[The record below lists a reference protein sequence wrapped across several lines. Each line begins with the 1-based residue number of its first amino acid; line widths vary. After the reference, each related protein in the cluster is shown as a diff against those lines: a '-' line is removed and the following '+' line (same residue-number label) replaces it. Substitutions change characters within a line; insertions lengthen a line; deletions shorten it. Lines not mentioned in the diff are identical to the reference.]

1 MFPYPC
7 PSCDQRLLAPV
18 ERAGQRTICPKC
30 LRPLTIPQPI
40 SASAEDPKSM
50 VDPSE
55 IPLTVMA
62 DTDTP
67 YPGTIPVP
75 QFAAVEVSAATA
87 VAAVELR
94 RAHAA
99 EDLTFDLPEVPF
111 QDRSSVSDS
120 GFPRPSD
127 AETPPPHTVR
137 LPIHTRR
144 TANSDTRGM
153 VVMNPT
159 GLFSVDMTAELT
171 AAISMRMKPPPEQA
185 IDRRIIVGAWAFGTL
200 SALSLWLGGLFYNPE
215 CLPFVAIVGGAMLAF
230 GVLWRAYL
238 ISQDESVLKG
248 LISLLPPFNIVRLF
262 QKSGENGHRPLRF
275 AATGAVA
282 LALFSTGAAAR
293 SYVESKP
300 ASGPAATSATETAD
314 ELRAVAE
321 QPERLQIALRE
332 IGTAQAA
339 AASGT
344 EDKQATVAELQ
355 KLLKHASAG
364 VRGSALAALRE
375 WSVADARQWV
385 SAALAGTDSGACQM
399 ALKSAHYFAEPGIVA
414 AVAKLLQA
422 REHRIEAQRV
432 SVAFGRAAEEPIL
445 ELLSSANEATALS
458 AMDVL
463 VEIGGTKSLVTLRR
477 MAEVTKSEM
486 LKSESASAA
495 DQLAAKLSK

>member
-18 ERAGQRTICPKC
+18 ERGGLRTICPKC
-30 LRPLTIPQPI
+30 LRPLTIPRPE
-40 SASAEDPKSM
+40 SASEEDPNSM

-62 DTDTP
+62 DTNTP

-75 QFAAVEVSAATA
+75 LFASVEVSAATA
-87 VAAVELR
+87 VEVELR
-94 RAHAA
+94 RAYAPK
-99 EDLTFDLPEVPF
+99 DLTFDLPEVPL
-111 QDRSSVSDS
+111 QDRSGVNDS
-120 GFPRPSD
+120 GSLRPSD
-127 AETPPPHTVR
+127 AETPPPHTAR

-144 TANSDTRGM
+144 AANSDTRGM

-171 AAISMRMKPPPEQA
+171 AAISMRMNPPPEQA

-200 SALSLWLGGLFYNPE
+200 SALSLWLGSLFYNPE
-215 CLPFVAIVGGAMLAF
+215 CLHFVAIVGGAMVAF

-248 LISLLPPFNIVRLF
+248 VISLLPPFNIVRLF

-275 AATGAVA
+275 SASGAVA

-300 ASGPAATSATETAD
+300 ASGPVATSATETAD
-314 ELRAVAE
+314 KLRSVAE

-332 IGTAQAA
+332 IGTARAA
-339 AASGT
+339 AASGAD
-344 EDKQATVAELQ
+344 DKQATVAELQ
-355 KLLKHASAG
+355 KLLKHASAA
-364 VRGSALAALRE
+364 VRGAALEALRE
-375 WSVADARQWV
+375 WSAADARQWV

-399 ALKSAHYFAEPGIVA
+399 ALKSAHQFAEPGIVA
-414 AVAKLLQA
+414 AVAKLLQS

-432 SVAFGRAAEEPIL
+432 SVAYGRAAEEPIL

-463 VEIGGTKSLVTLRR
+463 VEIGGTKSLVALRR
-477 MAEVTKSEM
+477 MADTAKSET